1 MPAQPPFL
9 TPTRT
14 PAIGR
19 SALPR
24 MSLMRVAAASVSRI
38 TWGRGRGLAIFLL
51 SPLAGVKARQTKHL
65 CHKHNNELLPGKT
78 GSSSPHV
85 EHDPR
90 LVRHPAPLPGRG
102 PHDVHPDR
110 PDARD
115 ACDLALG
122 HDRQVL
128 RPPAAW

>member
-19 SALPR
+19 SAFPR

-51 SPLAGVKARQTKHL
+51 SPLAGVRARQTKHL
-65 CHKHNNELLPGKT
+65 CHKDNNELLPGKT
-78 GSSSPHV
+78 GSPSPHV
-85 EHDPR
+85 EPDPR
-90 LVRHPAPLPGRG
+90 LGRHPPRLPGPV
-102 PHDVHPDR
+102 PHDVHPGQ
-110 PDARD
+110 PDAPEAGDRV
-115 ACDLALG
+115 LA
-122 HDRQVL
+122 H
-128 RPPAAW
+128 